1 MDRYHLLLTD
11 IELFA
16 AWAQGEGYTR
26 EDTPPHATYEALRL
40 RKGKGPGVRPLVFF
54 WRKEKQYV
62 TVQNHAIVLVDK
74 FLRDKERAPEKLE
87 YLKTQSNDSGG

>member
-26 EDTPPHATYEALRL
+26 EKTPPHASYEALRL
-40 RKGKGPGVRPLVFF
+40 RKGKGPGVKPLVFF
-54 WRKEKQYV
+54 WRRNKRYA
-62 TVQNHAIVLVDK
+62 TVQTHAEPLVRK
-74 FLRDKERAPEKLE
+74 FLKDKERAPEKIA
-87 YLKTQSNDSGG
+87 YMKTQSQED